1 LDYYGD
7 LGAYWVGNFKD
18 SLNMQAFAMLRD
30 KPQRALVVGL
40 GLTGLSCARYLAARD
55 YDVTVVD
62 DREQPPMLDEL
73 TATLRHVDC
82 HTGAWD
88 PRLFGDPGLLV
99 VSPGVSLGEP
109 LIAKAIANGTPAIG
123 DVELFAQAVTAPVL
137 AVTGVNGKSTV
148 TALLGEM
155 CREAGLDTR
164 VGGNIGV
171 PILSLLESS
180 SPDVHVVELS
190 SFQLET
196 TYSLNAFS
204 ATVLNLSR
212 DHMDRYDSLER
223 YAAAKARVFN
233 GDGIMVLNRDDDA
246 VLAMA
251 ISGRRQIRFGLG
263 PPRGHEDFGLI
274 EADGVEWFGNSGQV
288 RVPVDCVPLQGRH
301 NLANV
306 LAAMALAHTM
316 NVPADAMRRAI
327 SRFQGLP
334 HRSQVVAEYAGVTWI
349 DDSKATNVGA
359 THAALTGETRPVVLI
374 AGGQSKGA
382 DFRLLKDAVAA
393 HTRAVV
399 LIGRDAGLIESALEG
414 VAPVTHVSN
423 MIDAVTRA
431 NELAQSGDVV
441 LLSPGCASFDMFDN
455 YAHRGEVFAS
465 TVRDLTGNVK
475 P

>member
-1 LDYYGD
+1 M
-7 LGAYWVGNFKD
+7 
-18 SLNMQAFAMLRD
+18 SRD
-30 KPQRALVVGL
+30 RQQRALVVGL
-40 GLTGLSCARYLAARD
+40 GVTGLSCARYLAARG
-55 YDVTVVD
+55 YIVTVVD

-73 TATLRHVDC
+73 TTTLRDVDC

-88 PRLFGDPGLLV
+88 PRLFDDPGLLV

-109 LIAKAIANGTPAIG
+109 LVAKAIANGTPAVG

-171 PILSLLESS
+171 PILSLLESP

-204 ATVLNLSR
+204 ATVLNLGR
-212 DHMDRYDSLER
+212 DHMDRYDSLEQ

-233 GDGIMVLNRDDDA
+233 GDGIMMLNRDDDA

-263 PPRGHEDFGLI
+263 PPHGHEDFGLI
-274 EADGVEWFGNSGQV
+274 EAGSVEWLGNGGQI

-301 NLANV
+301 NRANA

-316 NVPADAMRRAI
+316 NVPADAMQRAI

-334 HRSQVVAEYAGVTWI
+334 HRSQVVAEHAGVTWV

-374 AGGQSKGA
+374 AGGQGKGA
-382 DFRLLKDAVAA
+382 DFQLLKDAVATHA
-393 HTRAVV
+393 RAVV
-399 LIGRDAGLIESALEG
+399 LIGRDAGLIESALNG
-414 VAPVTHVSN
+414 VAPVTHASD
-423 MIDAVTRA
+423 MIDAVARA
-431 NELAQSGDVV
+431 NEVAQAGDVV

-455 YAHRGEVFAS
+455 YAHRGEVFTS
-465 TVRDLTGNVK
+465 TVRDLIVNVK
-475 P
+475 S

>member
-1 LDYYGD
+1 
-7 LGAYWVGNFKD
+7 
-18 SLNMQAFAMLRD
+18 MLRD

-62 DREQPPMLDEL
+62 DREQPPMLGEL

-382 DFRLLKDAVAA
+382 NFRLLKDAVAA

>member
-1 LDYYGD
+1 M
-7 LGAYWVGNFKD
+7 
-18 SLNMQAFAMLRD
+18 SRD
-30 KPQRALVVGL
+30 RQQRALVVGL
-40 GLTGLSCARYLAARD
+40 GVTGLSCARYLAARG
-55 YDVTVVD
+55 YIVTVVD

-73 TATLRHVDC
+73 TTTLRDVDC

-88 PRLFGDPGLLV
+88 PRLFDDPGLLV

-109 LIAKAIANGTPAIG
+109 LVAKAIADGTPAVG

-171 PILSLLESS
+171 PILSLLESP

-204 ATVLNLSR
+204 ATVLNLGR
-212 DHMDRYDSLER
+212 DHMDRYDSLEQ

-233 GDGIMVLNRDDDA
+233 GDGIMMLNRDDDA

-263 PPRGHEDFGLI
+263 PPHGHEDFGLV
-274 EADGVEWFGNSGQV
+274 EADGVEWLGNGGQI
-288 RVPVDCVPLQGRH
+288 RVPVDCVLLQGRH
-301 NLANV
+301 NRANA

-316 NVPADAMRRAI
+316 NVPADAMQRAI

-334 HRSQVVAEYAGVTWI
+334 HRSQVVAEHAGVTWV

-374 AGGQSKGA
+374 AGGQGKGA
-382 DFRLLKDAVAA
+382 DFRLLKDAVATHA
-393 HTRAVV
+393 RAVV
-399 LIGRDAGLIESALEG
+399 LIGRDAGLIESALNG
-414 VAPVTHVSN
+414 VAPVTHASD
-423 MIDAVTRA
+423 MIDAVARA
-431 NELAQSGDVV
+431 NELAQAGDVV

-455 YAHRGEVFAS
+455 YAHRGEVFTSA
-465 TVRDLTGNVK
+465 VRDLIVNVK
-475 P
+475 S

>member
-1 LDYYGD
+1 MSRH
-7 LGAYWVGNFKD
+7 K
-18 SLNMQAFAMLRD
+18 Q
-30 KPQRALVVGL
+30 QRALVVGL

-55 YDVTVVD
+55 YDVTIVD
-62 DREQPPMLDEL
+62 DRDQPPMLDEL

-88 PRLFGDPGLLV
+88 PRLFDDPGLLV
-99 VSPGVSLGEP
+99 VSPGLSLGEP
-109 LIAKAIANGTPAIG
+109 LIAKAIANGTPAVG

-155 CREAGLDTR
+155 CREAALDTR

-171 PILSLLESS
+171 PILSLLEPP
-180 SPDVHVVELS
+180 SPDVYVVELS

-212 DHMDRYDSLER
+212 DHMDRYDSFEQ

-263 PPRGHEDFGLI
+263 PPHGPEDFGLI
-274 EADGVEWFGNSGQV
+274 EVDGVEWLGNGRQI
-288 RVPVDCVPLQGRH
+288 RVPVDRVPLQGRH
-301 NLANV
+301 NLANA

-316 NVPADAMRRAI
+316 NVPADAMQRAI
-327 SRFQGLP
+327 SRFQALP

-374 AGGQSKGA
+374 AGGQGKGA
-382 DFRLLKDAVAA
+382 DFGLLKDAVATHA
-393 HTRAVV
+393 RAVV

-414 VAPVTHVSN
+414 AAPVTHVSN
-423 MIDAVTRA
+423 MIDAVAHA

-455 YAHRGEVFAS
+455 YAHRGEVFTS
-465 TVRDLTGNVK
+465 MVRDLIGNVK
-475 P
+475 S

>member
-1 LDYYGD
+1 
-7 LGAYWVGNFKD
+7 
-18 SLNMQAFAMLRD
+18 MLRD

-62 DREQPPMLDEL
+62 DREQPPMLGEL

-382 DFRLLKDAVAA
+382 NFRLLKDAVAA

-423 MIDAVTRA
+423 MIDAVARA

>member
-1 LDYYGD
+1 M
-7 LGAYWVGNFKD
+7 
-18 SLNMQAFAMLRD
+18 SRD
-30 KPQRALVVGL
+30 RQQRALVVGL
-40 GLTGLSCARYLAARD
+40 GITGLSCTRYLAARD
-55 YDVTVVD
+55 YMVTVVD
-62 DREQPPMLDEL
+62 DRKQPPMLDEL
-73 TATLRHVDC
+73 TATLRDVDC

-88 PRLFGDPGLLV
+88 PRLFDDPGLLV

-109 LIAKAIANGTPAIG
+109 LIAKAIANGTPAVG

-171 PILSLLESS
+171 PILSLLESP

-204 ATVLNLSR
+204 ATVLNLGR
-212 DHMDRYDSLER
+212 DHMDRYDSLEQ
-223 YAAAKARVFN
+223 YAAAKVRVFN

-263 PPRGHEDFGLI
+263 PPHGHEDFGLI
-274 EADGVEWFGNSGQV
+274 EVGDVEWLGNGGQI
-288 RVPVDCVPLQGRH
+288 RVPVDCVLLQGRH
-301 NLANV
+301 NRANA

-316 NVPADAMRRAI
+316 NVPADAMQRAI

-334 HRSQVVAEYAGVTWI
+334 HRSQVVAEHAGVTWV

-374 AGGQSKGA
+374 AGGQGKGA
-382 DFRLLKDAVAA
+382 DFRLLKDAVVTHA
-393 HTRAVV
+393 RAVV
-399 LIGRDAGLIESALEG
+399 LIGCDAGLIESMLDG
-414 VAPVTHVSN
+414 VVPVTHASD
-423 MIDAVTRA
+423 MIDAVACA
-431 NELAQSGDVV
+431 NELAQAGDVV

-455 YAHRGEVFAS
+455 YVHRGEIFTSMVC
-465 TVRDLTGNVK
+465 DLIGNVK
-475 P
+475 S